1 MAAAIGVN
9 VETATVTAEIG
20 KGRKVKS
27 GLDTRVASEAQTAN
41 SVLAEGKQVSSA
53 QTKAGVGAAVALN
66 VGLTTN
72 RAVIGDNAELATNGL
87 TVSATMPAGT
97 KNTSSVEAISG
108 AGSSN
113 VGLAGAL
120 AVNVAVNTTV
130 SFPAGI
136 TLMPGK
142 QPAFK
147 VPLAQGIHNA
157 VNFAVDG
164 VQMSQRAMLNYE
176 ITPEVT
182 ALMVENPG
190 STYSGVVTIV
200 FDANT

>member
-1 MAAAIGVN
+1 MQDFRLSASSNFRMYLDCQYLIG
-9 VETATVTAEIG
+9 TDCGIYAE
-20 KGRKVKS
+20 
-27 GLDTRVASEAQTAN
+27 
-41 SVLAEGKQVSSA
+41 
-53 QTKAGVGAAVALN
+53 
-66 VGLTTN
+66 
-72 RAVIGDNAELATNGL
+72 
-87 TVSATMPAGT
+87 SATQNT
-97 KNTSSVEAISG
+97 K
-108 AGSSN
+108 
-113 VGLAGAL
+113 
-120 AVNVAVNTTV
+120 VAVNTTV

-157 VNFAVDG
+157 VSFAVDG